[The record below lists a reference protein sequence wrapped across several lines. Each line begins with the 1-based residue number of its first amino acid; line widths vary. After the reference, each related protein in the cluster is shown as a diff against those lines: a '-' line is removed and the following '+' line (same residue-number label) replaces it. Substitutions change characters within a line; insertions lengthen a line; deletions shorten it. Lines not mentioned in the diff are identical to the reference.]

1 MSYVIWTAFV
11 AMICGFLALDLGVFN
26 KKDHVIGVR
35 EAMRWTAIW
44 VTVAMG
50 FVGVVYL
57 LYQNRIAGFGD
68 ADGTHDVLQGTE
80 AALLFLTG
88 YLVEYSLSIDNI
100 FVIALLISHFK
111 VPRKYQ
117 HRVLFWGILGAL
129 VMRGA
134 MIGAGTALI
143 RNFTWTMYLFG
154 AILIFSA
161 VKMAISKEDDDNDP
175 HDSWVA
181 RTAKKFYPLSPKFH
195 GHKFFVTLP
204 GGSRA
209 MTPLFL
215 VLLLVESTDVLFAV
229 DSIPAV
235 FAVTTDPFL
244 VFTSNVFAIMG
255 LRSLFFALAG
265 MLGAFHHLK
274 YALVALMAFI
284 GLKMLAS
291 HYIHIAPALS
301 LAVIAVILGIG
312 IATSLAFP
320 LSPEEKA
327 AHLRRHG
334 DDDRHDEA
342 EQASAEPPAAS
353 NDDEQAAGG

>member
-1 MSYVIWTAFV
+1 MSYLVWTAFV

-44 VTVAMG
+44 VTVAMA
-50 FVGVVYL
+50 FVGVVYV
-57 LYQNRIAGFGD
+57 LYDNQVAGFGQP
-68 ADGTHDVLQGTE
+68 DGTHGVLQGTE

-100 FVIALLISHFK
+100 FVIALLISAFK

-129 VMRGA
+129 VMRGM
-134 MIGAGTALI
+134 MIAAGTALI
-143 RNFTWTMYLFG
+143 RNFTWTMYVFG
-154 AILIFSA
+154 GILIVSA
-161 VKMAISKEDDDNDP
+161 VKMALSSDDNGKDP
-175 HDSWVA
+175 HNSWVA
-181 RTAKKFYPLSPKFH
+181 RTAQKFYPLSPKFH
-195 GHKFFVTLP
+195 GKSFLTTLP
-204 GGSRA
+204 DGRRA
-209 MTPLFL
+209 MTPLLL
-215 VLLLVESTDVLFAV
+215 VLLLVESTDVFFAV

-265 MLGAFHHLK
+265 LLGAFHHLK

-284 GLKMLAS
+284 GVKMLAAD
-291 HYIHIAPALS
+291 YIHIAPALS
-301 LAVIAVILGIG
+301 LAVIGVILGVG
-312 IATSLAFP
+312 VATSLAFP
-320 LSPEEKA
+320 LSAEEQA
-327 AHLRRHG
+327 AHERKHRG
-334 DDDRHDEA
+334 DDHEH
-342 EQASAEPPAAS
+342 AAPDAVEKP
-353 NDDEQAAGG
+353 DDDQAAGG